1 VIVRVPGPGR
11 ATTTVGPV
19 SDAEKYTTEIS
30 TVLAWH
36 DALNAGDEESLLQVS
51 SDDVEL
57 SGPEGSRQGTAAL
70 REWAADADVRLE
82 PGRTFVHHGVVVVEE
97 DASWSGGG
105 SSTVASAFRVVGHE
119 VVSVF
124 RHADLAAALAATGL
138 GDEDE
143 VTDR

>member
-1 VIVRVPGPGR
+1 MV
-11 ATTTVGPV
+11 AV

-36 DALNAGDEESLLQVS
+36 DALGTGDVDGLLQVS

-57 SGPEGSRQGTAAL
+57 SGPQGSRQGTAAL
-70 REWAADADVRLE
+70 REWAADAGVRLE

-97 DASWSGGG
+97 QDGA
-105 SSTVASAFRVVGHE
+105 ACAFRVVGHE

-124 RHADLAAALAATGL
+124 CHPDLDAALTATGL
-138 GDEDE
+138 GAEDE
-143 VTDR
+143 VTDS

>member
-1 VIVRVPGPGR
+1 MVGAPTAGDRT
-11 ATTTVGPV
+11 TTTVDAV

-36 DALNAGDEESLLQVS
+36 DALNTGDVDNLLEVS

-57 SGPEGSRQGTAAL
+57 SGPQGASQGTAAL
-70 REWAADADVRLE
+70 REWAADAEVRLE

-97 DASWSGGG
+97 KAAWAGGG
-105 SSTVASAFRVVGHE
+105 GSTVASAFRVVGHE

-124 RHADLAAALAATGL
+124 RHADLDEALTATGL
-138 GDEDE
+138 SSEDE
-143 VTDR
+143 VTDH